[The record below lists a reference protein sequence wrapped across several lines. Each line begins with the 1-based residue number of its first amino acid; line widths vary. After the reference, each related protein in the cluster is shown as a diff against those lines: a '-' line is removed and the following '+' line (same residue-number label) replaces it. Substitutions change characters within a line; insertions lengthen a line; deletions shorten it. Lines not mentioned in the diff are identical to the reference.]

1 MPEVF
6 ALVDCNNFFVSCERA
21 FQPAL
26 EKVPVAVLS
35 NNDGCFI
42 SRSKEVK
49 DLGIPMGAPYFKYKD
64 IVQKNN
70 IKVFS
75 SNFSLYGDLSQRV
88 MTTLEEFTDE
98 LEVYSIDEA
107 FLKLPGG
114 TSNEALGQTIRQ
126 TVRQWTRIP
135 VSIGIASTK
144 VLAKVANHMAKKY
157 PHFNGVC
164 DITHEDVSFILHDLP
179 VGELWG
185 IGRKST
191 KKLKALGVTTAGQLL
206 EHSDAWIRKH
216 LSITGLHI
224 AYELRGIPCF
234 KLDDDPEPKKGIM
247 CTRSFGKAVT
257 TKDALKEAVA
267 TYTERAAEK
276 LREEGLVTSYFY
288 IYIRTNRFNL
298 DKKYTGSKG
307 FHLPVASSYT
317 PYLVSK
323 AMELVDAVYR
333 DGYRYF
339 KAGVCCVGLLPET
352 TVQQNL
358 FTPVA
363 FEKNNSL
370 MQAVDRVNRH
380 FGKDTLFIAGS
391 GIKKEWS
398 MRKDHTSQR
407 FTTSLKELPTV
418 R

>member
-1 MPEVF
+1 
-6 ALVDCNNFFVSCERA
+6 
-21 FQPAL
+21 
-26 EKVPVAVLS
+26 
-35 NNDGCFI
+35 
-42 SRSKEVK
+42 
-49 DLGIPMGAPYFKYKD
+49 MGAPYFKYKD
-64 IVQKNN
+64 IIQKNN
-70 IKVFS
+70 VKVFS
-75 SNFSLYGDLSQRV
+75 SNFSLYGDISQRV
-88 MTTLEEFTDE
+88 MTTLEQFTDE
-98 LEVYSIDEA
+98 IEVYSIDEA
-107 FLKLPGG
+107 FLKFTGDQG
-114 TSNEALGQTIRQ
+114 NEVVGQKIRQ

-135 VSIGIASTK
+135 VSIGIAKTK

-157 PHFNGVC
+157 PQFNGVC
-164 DITHEDVSFILHDLP
+164 DITNEDVSFILHDLP
-179 VGELWG
+179 VEELWG

-191 KKLKALGVTTAGQLL
+191 KKLKALGVTTAGQLI
-206 EHSDAWIRKH
+206 EQPDTWIRKH

-234 KLDDDPEPKKGIM
+234 KLDDNPEPKKGIM

-257 TKDALKEAVA
+257 SKDELKQAVA

-276 LREEGLVTSYFY
+276 MRADGLVTSYFY

-298 DKKYTGSKG
+298 DKKYIGSKG

-333 DGYRYF
+333 DGYRYY
-339 KAGVCCVGLLPET
+339 KAGVCCVGLLPES

-363 FEKNNSL
+363 FEKNNNL
-370 MQAVDRVNRH
+370 MKAVDRVNRH

-398 MRKDHTSQR
+398 MLSDHKSQR
-407 FTTSLKELPTV
+407 FTTAIKEVPIV
-418 R
+418 K